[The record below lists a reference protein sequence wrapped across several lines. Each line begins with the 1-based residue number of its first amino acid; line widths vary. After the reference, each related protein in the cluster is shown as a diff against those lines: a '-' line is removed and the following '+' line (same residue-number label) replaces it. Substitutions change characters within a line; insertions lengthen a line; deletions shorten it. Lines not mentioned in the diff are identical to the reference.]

1 MTTLST
7 LPKVM
12 KAAVVDAAG
21 PPEAIHIKEVPVPAL
36 PSNHVLIALQYA
48 GVGIWDAEQRA
59 GSWGSVKP
67 GTIMGADGSGTIAA
81 VGSHVTKFHLGD
93 RVYSYSYGN
102 SSGGFY
108 AQYVSVPADRV
119 APVPAHLEM
128 KIAGAMPCIG
138 LTAQSGL
145 ETLKA
150 TRGQTLLVF
159 GASGGVGSC
168 AVWLGKEKGATVV
181 GTARPDAQEYVR
193 SLGAVHT
200 VDPNSPEREPVIK
213 RAAKDGFD
221 AALVTANSDALPYFF
236 SHLKP
241 KAPIVFPN
249 GVEPKPHFSGH
260 PVSPFDGAMSHEAFE
275 KLNAAIGTKTL
286 PLRVRVFSFKHVA
299 AAHRRI
305 EEAHV
310 VGKIVLHIDL

>member
-21 PPEAIHIKEVPVPAL
+21 PPEAIHIKEVPVPAV
-36 PSNHVLIALQYA
+36 PSNHVLIALEYA

-81 VGSHVTKFHLGD
+81 VGNHVTKFHLGD
-93 RVYSYSYGN
+93 RVYSYSYG
-102 SSGGFY
+102 SGGFY
-108 AQYVSVPADRV
+108 AQYVSVRADRV
-119 APVPAHLEM
+119 APVPAQLEM
-128 KIAGAMPCIG
+128 KIAGGMPCIA

-145 ETLKA
+145 EALKV

-168 AVWLGKEKGATVV
+168 AVWLGSEKGAAVV

-193 SLGAVHT
+193 SLGAAHT
-200 VDPNSPEREPVIK
+200 VDPNSPERESAIK
-213 RAAKDGFD
+213 RAAKEGFD
-221 AALVTANSDALPYFF
+221 AALVTANSDALAYFF

-241 KAPIVFPN
+241 KAPIAFPN

-260 PVSPFDGAMSHEAFE
+260 PVSAFDGAMSHEAFE
-275 KLNAAIGTKTL
+275 KLNAAIGTSTL
-286 PLRVRVFSFKHVA
+286 PLRIQVFSIKEAA
-299 AAHRRI
+299 AAHRR
-305 EEAHV
+305 
-310 VGKIVLHIDL
+310 